1 MLADRKKG
9 VLALAE
15 ILIVAIAV
23 ILLTGL
29 LWAEK
34 REKRTGMVPAKG
46 ILSSLFIL
54 AVVIQ
59 PHPIATYY
67 RFLLAGLLFCL
78 VGDVCLA
85 LPQKKAFLVGL
96 ASFLLGHILYILAFA
111 AVAEAGL
118 WALAGL
124 LCTLVV
130 SVTVYLR
137 LSPHLGSMKLPVLL
151 YVLVITVMLAGAW
164 AVLGEPGLD
173 RSGRVMIF
181 AGALL
186 FYVSDV
192 FVARNRFVKKEFF
205 NRLVGL
211 PLYYAGQF
219 LLAFSVGL
227 TA

>member
-1 MLADRKKG
+1 L
-9 VLALAE
+9 VE
-15 ILIVAIAV
+15 ILIAALAV
-23 ILLTGL
+23 ILLTGV

-34 REKRTGMVPAKG
+34 REKQIGMAPVKG

-54 AVVIQ
+54 AAVIQ
-59 PHPIATYY
+59 PHPVAAYY

-85 LPQKKAFLVGL
+85 MPQKKAFLVGL
-96 ASFLLGHILYILAFA
+96 VSFLVGHVLYIFAFG
-111 AVAEAGL
+111 AVAGAGL
-118 WALAGL
+118 WTLAGFPVI
-124 LCTLVV
+124 LVA
-130 SVTVYLR
+130 SGIVYWR
-137 LSPHLGSMKLPVLL
+137 LGPHLGAMKLPVLL
-151 YVLVITVMLAGAW
+151 YVLVITAMLTGAW
-164 AVLGEPGLD
+164 AVLGEPGISP
-173 RSGRVMIF
+173 SGRGMIF

-186 FYVSDV
+186 FYVSDL
-192 FVARNRFVKKEFF
+192 FVARHRFVKKEFF